1 MFDKKEGFK
10 DKKIGYDGLEYTIW
24 LPPEGYVENKFEG
37 GRLERRQILN
47 KEKSKKNQ
55 KWFRT
60 ELPVDWKK
68 RRVEEKR
75 KQTANPEY
83 VDQELQKFR
92 DQEWDRRING
102 IWILIN
108 GEPTYLTGLNY
119 FYLNWFKYDFGNPD
133 FRLIDVEFFYMID
146 YCIEDP
152 NCYGL
157 NLLGG
162 RRTGKTAKM
171 GVFLYDYPSSHAYSY
186 AGLQSKNDTDAKK
199 VFNQNIVDPWR
210 RLPDFFRPEYNFNS
224 KQSKKL
230 EFKIP
235 LKSGQK
241 VLEEDV
247 DDIEG
252 LNSWI
257 NFEDAGLVEYDGYK
271 LHRYGADETG
281 KTEKIDI
288 KERWDKVKLCLRDTI
303 NGKRVIL
310 GKSLQTTTVE
320 QLGSNTNPY
329 FKLWDESDPR
339 KRKANGQTVSGL
351 YNFFIPA
358 DCSTIFDD
366 YGRSL
371 REESKALILADREGI
386 SDQASLLD
394 AIRKDPLSVEEAKMV
409 GAKGNPFNQSVLNQ
423 ADHRVSSMSP
433 PPYVIGNFVWDIPF
447 EKARFDPDPLGG
459 KWHVAWF
466 PPEEKRNMVR
476 VGYGEDKFK
485 PDNEFAIFIGV
496 DPISEGATAESA
508 RKSSY
513 AMTIFRKA
521 SDIDPDL
528 SETVIADYLSRPDN
542 PEEAYEDNLIA
553 CWFYGCYAHI
563 EKNKFDVN
571 NYFVRNGCKEF
582 VMKRPENTLTVDQ
595 KKNKD
600 QQGAGTA
607 AGTEVI
613 NLWVSLLKKHIA
625 QHGHRLLL
633 PRTIDQCKR
642 FKPELRTFFDL
653 VVSFG
658 FAATAAD
665 APYKPKASPVDI
677 SKLIELRAKQRR

>member
-1 MFDKKEGFK
+1 VFHNKEGYTERQ
-10 DKKIGYDGLEYTIW
+10 IGYDGLEYTIY

-37 GRLERRQILN
+37 GRLERRPILN

-60 ELPVDWKK
+60 ELPEDWKK
-68 RRVEEKR
+68 RRKEEKR
-75 KQTANPEY
+75 KQDSNKEY
-83 VDQELQKFR
+83 VDPELQKFR

-102 IWILIN
+102 VWIMID
-108 GEPTYLTGLNY
+108 GEAVYLTGLNY
-119 FYLNWFKYDFGNPD
+119 FFLNWFKYDFGNPE
-133 FRLIDVEFFYMID
+133 FRFIDVEFFYMTQ
-146 YCIEDP
+146 YCEEDP

-157 NLLGG
+157 NFLGG

-171 GVFLYDYPSSHAYSY
+171 GVWLYDYPSSHAYSY

-199 VFNQNIVDPWR
+199 VFNTTVVDPWR
-210 RLPDFFRPEYNFNS
+210 RLPDFFRPEYNFDA

-230 EFKIP
+230 EFKVP
-235 LKSGQK
+235 LKRGMQ
-241 VLEEDV
+241 VLELDE

-271 LHRYGADETG
+271 LHRYGGDETG
-281 KTEKIDI
+281 KTEKVNVKD
-288 KERWDKVKLCLRDTI
+288 RWDKVKLCLRETR
-303 NGKRVIL
+303 NGQRVII

-329 FKLWDESDPR
+329 FQLFDDSNPK
-339 KRKANGQTVSGL
+339 KRKPNGQTVSGL
-351 YNFFIPA
+351 YNFFVPA
-358 DCSTIFDD
+358 DCTTLFDE

-371 REESKALILADREGI
+371 RGESRKLIMSDREGI
-386 SDQASLLD
+386 TDQASLMD
-394 AIRKDPLSVEEAKMV
+394 TIRKDPLTVEEAKMA
-409 GAKGNPFNQSVLNQ
+409 GAKGNPFNQTVLNK
-423 ADHRVSSMSP
+423 ADHRVSSMAE
-433 PPYVIGNFVWDIPF
+433 PPYTVGNFVWEIPF

-459 KWHVAWF
+459 KWHVAWM
-466 PPEEKRNMVR
+466 PTVDKQNKVR
-476 VGYGEDKFK
+476 KGYGEDKYK

-513 AMTIFRKA
+513 AMSIFRKA
-521 SDIDPDL
+521 SDIDPEL
-528 SETVIADYLSRPDN
+528 SETFIADYIHRPDN

-571 NYFVRNGCKEF
+571 NYFVRMGCKEF

-595 KKNKD
+595 KKNRD
-600 QQGAGTA
+600 TQGAGTA

-613 NLWVSLLKKHIA
+613 NLWVNIMKKHIA
-625 QHGHRLLL
+625 EHGHRLVL
-633 PRTIDQCKR
+633 PRSIDQYKR

-653 VVSFG
+653 VVSGG
-658 FAATAAD
+658 FAVTAAD
-665 APYKPKASPVDI
+665 APYRPKAAPVDV
-677 SKLIELRAKQRR
+677 SKLFELRQRQRA

>member
-1 MFDKKEGFK
+1 MFHKKEGYTELE
-10 DKKIGYDGLEYTIW
+10 IGYEKDLTYKVFI
-24 LPPEGYVENKFEG
+24 PPPGYIENKFEE
-37 GRLERRQILN
+37 GRLERRQILF
-47 KEKSKKNQ
+47 KDKKKSEQ
-55 KWFRT
+55 YWRRT
-60 ELPVDWKK
+60 ELPIDYKKK
-68 RRVEEKR
+68 RSEEKR
-75 KQTANPEY
+75 KQVANPEY

-92 DQEWDRRING
+92 DQEWDRIVNG
-102 IWILIN
+102 CWIMID
-108 GEPTYLTGLNY
+108 GEAVFLTDMY
-119 FYLNWFKYDFGNPD
+119 YRFLNWNNLDFGFPD
-133 FRLIDVEFFYMID
+133 FRFPDLHKFYMIERS
-146 YCIEDP
+146 IEDP
-152 NCYGL
+152 HSYGV
-157 NLLGG
+157 NMLGG
-162 RRTGKTAKM
+162 RRGGKTAC
-171 GVFLYDYPSSHAYSY
+171 GGIFVRHLPSIKQHTY
-186 AGLQSKNDTDAKK
+186 AGIQSKDAESAKK
-199 VFNQNIVDPWR
+199 VFQQNVTDPWR
-210 RLPDFFRPEYNFNS
+210 RDPDFLRPKYNFDS

-230 EFKIP
+230 EFKVPIGTG
-235 LKSGQK
+235 KK
-241 VLEEDV
+241 AMED
-247 DDIEG
+247 DEFEDEG
-252 LNSWI
+252 LSSWI
-257 NFEDAGLVEYDGYK
+257 NYEDSGLFEYDGHK
-271 LHRYGADETG
+271 LHRYYCDEPG
-281 KTEKIDI
+281 KTEKVNV
-288 KERWDKVKLCLRDTI
+288 KARWDKVKYCLRN
-303 NGKRVIL
+303 NGKII
-310 GKSLQTTTVE
+310 GKALFTTTIDDI
-320 QLGSNTNPY
+320 GNNANP
-329 FKLWDESDPR
+329 FFDLLEDSMPHKLKD
-339 KRKANGQTVSGL
+339 NGETISGL
-351 YNFFIPA
+351 QVYFIPA
-358 DCSTIFDD
+358 DCTRLFDK
-366 YGRSL
+366 YGRPL
-371 REESKALILADREGI
+371 REEARKEIMAERSGI
-386 SDQASLLD
+386 TDQASLLD
-394 AIRKDPLSVEEAKMV
+394 VIRKDPLNFEEAKMV
-409 GAKGNPFNQSVLNQ
+409 AAKGNPFNVSVLNT
-423 ADHRVSSMSP
+423 AYNNLLKMHP
-433 PPYVIGNFVWDIPF
+433 APYVVGNFVWDIPF

-476 VGYGEDKFK
+476 IGYGEDKFK

-665 APYKPKASPVDI
+665 APYKPKPNPI
-677 SKLIELRAKQRR
+677 PINKLLELRAKQRR